1 MGACREGPLPRLSD
15 RCSWVR
21 QPSPTRPAATQ
32 MRRFQPFAGTRWI
45 RRSRPQS
52 AIRSTSTCRSH
63 VLRKGPHN
71 SPASTSPEAPHA
83 SIPLVRHCRSD
94 QNIAKP
100 YSRRDMPEGFILKR
114 MQSVPFGS
122 ADPQV
127 VSLSGYGKARVIFS
141 PCGMFSASRTDTPC
155 NSAIAATSDSPRPL
169 PGLPR
174 LVSSR

>member
-1 MGACREGPLPRLSD
+1 M
-15 RCSWVR
+15 
-21 QPSPTRPAATQ
+21 
-32 MRRFQPFAGTRWI
+32 
-45 RRSRPQS
+45 
-52 AIRSTSTCRSH
+52 RSTPISYSFDVNVPISRAP
-63 VLRKGPHN
+63 KG
-71 SPASTSPEAPHA
+71 TSELTSLNVPEAPHA
-83 SIPLVRHCRSD
+83 FDPARAPLRSD

-100 YSRRDMPEGFILKR
+100 YGRRDMPEGFILKR